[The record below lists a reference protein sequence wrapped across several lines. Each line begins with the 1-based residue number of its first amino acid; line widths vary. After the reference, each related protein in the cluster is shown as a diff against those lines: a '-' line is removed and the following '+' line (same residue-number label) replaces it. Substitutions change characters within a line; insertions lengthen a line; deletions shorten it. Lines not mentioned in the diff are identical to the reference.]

1 MSGFLKV
8 RSPVKK
14 KSGDR
19 PKKVRSSDFFL
30 AGRCSRKMP
39 IDLLNDKKVTETS
52 DNIPSDLTTLTKGL
66 GEVIRQISVGDLLTP
81 KVH

>member
-1 MSGFLKV
+1 MYNILY
-8 RSPVKK
+8 
-14 KSGDR
+14 
-19 PKKVRSSDFFL
+19 L
-30 AGRCSRKMP
+30 L

>member
-1 MSGFLKV
+1 MRIILL
-8 RSPVKK
+8 
-14 KSGDR
+14 
-19 PKKVRSSDFFL
+19 FFNL
-30 AGRCSRKMP
+30 CMYNILYLL

-52 DNIPSDLTTLTKGL
+52 DNRPSDLTTLTKGL